1 MSLDPMSIGH
11 IVSSVKQLNTLSIPK
26 EFLQIKND
34 GSVCVTTTGECEF
47 VYGVEQNVNT
57 TTTAA
62 TQRNLYPPL

>member
-11 IVSSVKQLNTLSIPK
+11 IVSSMKLLNAFSIPN
-26 EFLQIKND
+26 EFLKIKND

-57 TTTAA
+57 TMTTA
-62 TQRNLYPPL
+62 TQRNMYPPL